1 MSSRAEPLSATPVS
15 RVPANTRAH
24 PPTSLERSLIWRMSG
39 LLLVVLFVLL
49 GIAAWIGRESAI
61 QFALSRLHHDAE
73 AILGGMDMTQREVVR
88 SLPPIY
94 TQPLSGHYYLVRF
107 DDGARLPSR
116 SLWDQDLAIP
126 EQQPKTATYWLARGP
141 QKQQLL
147 IWQNSYEKDG
157 RRFSIAIAE
166 DVAPLLSAIQRFLWI
181 GVIASLAAVLLM
193 LLVQRLAIRRAFA
206 RLDAIRDDVR
216 AVREGLRSELEED
229 VPAEVLPMVV
239 EFNQLLHAWGKHQE
253 RSRNALGN
261 LAHAL
266 KGPLSMISRHG
277 EKNGDPRLQDQ
288 ARRMRQLIEQEL
300 KRARITGRAM
310 VGKHFRPGED
320 LTDLVDTVT
329 ALHHAKPLRIT
340 RVVDAPDTLPFD
352 QNDMLELLGNLL
364 DNAAKWAR
372 REIRLRLSTNGEL
385 LLVLED
391 DGPGIE
397 PGLREDL
404 LARGKRLDENQ
415 PGHGLGLAIANDIAR
430 LYSGQIR
437 LEQSAGLGGLR
448 VVVTLPLTPIH

>member
-1 MSSRAEPLSATPVS
+1 
-15 RVPANTRAH
+15 
-24 PPTSLERSLIWRMSG
+24 MSG
-39 LLLVVLFVLL
+39 LLLVVLLVLL

-107 DDGARLPSR
+107 DDGERLPSR

-126 EQQPKTATYWLARGP
+126 EKQPRTATYWLTRGLRE
-141 QKQQLL
+141 QRLL

-157 RRFSIAIAE
+157 QRFSIAIAE
-166 DVAPLLSAIQRFLWI
+166 DVAPLLSAIERFLWI

-216 AVREGLRSELEED
+216 AVRQGLRTKLQED

-239 EFNQLLHAWGKHQE
+239 EFNQLLQAWGKHQE

-266 KGPLSMISRHG
+266 KEPLSMISRHG
-277 EKNGDPRLQDQ
+277 EKNSDHHLQDQ
-288 ARRMRQLIEQEL
+288 ARRMRRLIEQEL
-300 KRARITGRAM
+300 KRARITGRAT
-310 VGKHFRPGED
+310 VGKHFRPTED
-320 LTDLVDTVT
+320 LADLVDTVM
-329 ALHHAKPLRIT
+329 ALHHAKPPRIT
-340 RVVDAPDTLPFD
+340 LTVDAPDTLPFD

-364 DNAAKWAR
+364 DNAAKWTR
-372 REIRLRLSTNGEL
+372 REIRLRLTADSEL

-391 DGPGIE
+391 DGPGIDPE
-397 PGLREDL
+397 QREDL

-415 PGHGLGLAIANDIAR
+415 PGHGLGLAIANDIAG
-430 LYSGQIR
+430 LYAGRMR
-437 LEQSAGLGGLR
+437 LERSTVLGGLR
-448 VVVTLPLTPIH
+448 VVVTLPLSPTH